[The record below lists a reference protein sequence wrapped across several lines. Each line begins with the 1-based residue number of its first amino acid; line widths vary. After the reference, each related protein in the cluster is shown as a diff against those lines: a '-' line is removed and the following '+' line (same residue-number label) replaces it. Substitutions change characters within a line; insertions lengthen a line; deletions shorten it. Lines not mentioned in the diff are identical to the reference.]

1 MSTGLNLFRIN
12 KLGMSLIPTESS
24 ASTSELPAM
33 LKRWMTCQEEMAALN
48 NELKQRKTQSKALK
62 DVILRIMESNRVVQ
76 LNVSKGT
83 VLHKTREVTERI
95 TNDYLLKHCKDFF
108 NGDMERAKLLVTY
121 LEEHRSTITKHDLKL
136 NVTRGDDDRLSHSS

>member
-1 MSTGLNLFRIN
+1 MSIGLNIFRIYR
-12 KLGMSLIPTESS
+12 LGMSLIPTESS

-108 NGDMERAKLLVTY
+108 NGDMEKAKLLVTY

-136 NVTRGDDDRLSHSS
+136 NVTRGEDDRLSHSS

>member
-1 MSTGLNLFRIN
+1 
-12 KLGMSLIPTESS
+12 MSLIPTDGG
-24 ASTSELPAM
+24 ASTSELPTL
-33 LKRWMTCQEEMAALN
+33 LKRWMTCQEEMASLN

-108 NGDMERAKLLVTY
+108 NGDLERAKLLVTY
-121 LEEHRSTITKHDLKL
+121 LEEHRGTITKHDLKL

>member
-1 MSTGLNLFRIN
+1 
-12 KLGMSLIPTESS
+12 MSLIPTDSG

-95 TNDYLLKHCKDFF
+95 TNEYLLKHCKDFF

-121 LEEHRSTITKHDLKL
+121 LEEHRSTVTKHDLKL

>member
-1 MSTGLNLFRIN
+1 
-12 KLGMSLIPTESS
+12 MSLIPTDNG
-24 ASTSELPAM
+24 ASTSELPTL
-33 LKRWMTCQEEMAALN
+33 LKRWMTVQEEMASLN

-95 TNDYLLKHCKDFF
+95 TNEYLLKHCKDFF
-108 NGDMERAKLLVTY
+108 SGDLEKAKLLVAY
-121 LEEHRSTITKHDLKL
+121 LEEHRGTITKHDLKL
-136 NVTRGDDDRLSHSS
+136 NVMRGEDDRLSHS